1 MAEKDITSKTLESYN
16 SVFAD
21 IVNCLLFNGETV
33 IKEDELTPA
42 EKSSQYKAD
51 GNIYSQERDVSKFWM
66 NSNINIAFIGIENQ
80 SAPDELMP
88 MRIMNYDGAVYRDQ
102 YKNRNKSRNKK
113 CYPVI
118 TLVIYFGKDDWK
130 YGKNL
135 HSCLDVPEKLLPF
148 VSDYSMN
155 FYSIKD
161 MSAEQ
166 IELFKSDFKAIAEFF
181 YALNNRT
188 VYHPTEQ
195 ILDYPEEVIDM
206 ISIFSGD
213 ERFRNEYN
221 SMNGKG
227 GITMCEIY
235 DQILKEGEAKGRAE
249 GEAKGRAEGE
259 AKGFLK
265 ALIGLVKDGILTL
278 ADAAKRAG
286 MTVEEFEAESGLK
299 A

>member
-102 YKNRNKSRNKK
+102 YKNINKNRNKK

-118 TLVIYFGKDDWK
+118 TLVIYFGKDD
-130 YGKNL
+130 
-135 HSCLDVPEKLLPF
+135 
-148 VSDYSMN
+148 
-155 FYSIKD
+155 
-161 MSAEQ
+161 
-166 IELFKSDFKAIAEFF
+166 
-181 YALNNRT
+181 
-188 VYHPTEQ
+188 
-195 ILDYPEEVIDM
+195 
-206 ISIFSGD
+206 
-213 ERFRNEYN
+213 
-221 SMNGKG
+221 
-227 GITMCEIY
+227 
-235 DQILKEGEAKGRAE
+235 
-249 GEAKGRAEGE
+249 
-259 AKGFLK
+259 
-265 ALIGLVKDGILTL
+265 
-278 ADAAKRAG
+278 
-286 MTVEEFEAESGLK
+286 
-299 A
+299 

>member
-1 MAEKDITSKTLESYN
+1 M
-16 SVFAD
+16 
-21 IVNCLLFNGETV
+21 
-33 IKEDELTPA
+33 
-42 EKSSQYKAD
+42 
-51 GNIYSQERDVSKFWM
+51 
-66 NSNINIAFIGIENQ
+66 
-80 SAPDELMP
+80 
-88 MRIMNYDGAVYRDQ
+88 
-102 YKNRNKSRNKK
+102 
-113 CYPVI
+113 
-118 TLVIYFGKDDWK
+118 
-130 YGKNL
+130 
-135 HSCLDVPEKLLPF
+135 PF

>member
-1 MAEKDITSKTLESYN
+1 
-16 SVFAD
+16 
-21 IVNCLLFNGETV
+21 
-33 IKEDELTPA
+33 
-42 EKSSQYKAD
+42 
-51 GNIYSQERDVSKFWM
+51 
-66 NSNINIAFIGIENQ
+66 
-80 SAPDELMP
+80 
-88 MRIMNYDGAVYRDQ
+88 
-102 YKNRNKSRNKK
+102 
-113 CYPVI
+113 
-118 TLVIYFGKDDWK
+118 
-130 YGKNL
+130 
-135 HSCLDVPEKLLPF
+135 
-148 VSDYSMN
+148 MN

-213 ERFRNEYN
+213 ERLRNEYN

-235 DQILKEGEAKGRAE
+235 DQILKE

>member
-21 IVNCLLFNGETV
+21 IVNCLLFNGETI
-33 IKEDELTPA
+33 IKENELTPA

-80 SAPDELMP
+80 SSPDEFMP
-88 MRIMNYDGAVYRDQ
+88 IRIMNYDSAVYRDQ
-102 YKNRNKSRNKK
+102 YKNRNKNNNNK

-118 TLVIYFGKDDWK
+118 TLVIYFGNNDWK

-135 HSCLDVPEKLLPF
+135 HSCLNVPEKLRPF
-148 VSDYSMN
+148 VSDYRMN

-161 MSAEQ
+161 MPPEK

-195 ILDYPEEVIDM
+195 ILKYPEEVIDM
-206 ISIFSGD
+206 ISVFSGD

-221 SMNGKG
+221 SSF
-227 GITMCEIY
+227 
-235 DQILKEGEAKGRAE
+235 
-249 GEAKGRAEGE
+249 
-259 AKGFLK
+259 FL
-265 ALIGLVKDGILTL
+265 DGVLFHVPASYAT
-278 ADAAKRAG
+278 
-286 MTVEEFEAESGLK
+286 
-299 A
+299 

>member
-21 IVNCLLFNGETV
+21 IVNCLLFNGETI
-33 IKEDELTPA
+33 IKENELTPA

-80 SAPDELMP
+80 SSPDEFMP
-88 MRIMNYDGAVYRDQ
+88 IRIMNYDSAVYRDQ
-102 YKNRNKSRNKK
+102 YKNRNKNNNNK

-118 TLVIYFGKDDWK
+118 TLVIYFGNNDWK

-135 HSCLDVPEKLLPF
+135 HSCLNVPEKLSPF
-148 VSDYSMN
+148 VSDYRMN

-161 MSAEQ
+161 MPPEK

-195 ILDYPEEVIDM
+195 ILKYPEEVIDM
-206 ISIFSGD
+206 ISVFSGD
-213 ERFRNEYN
+213 ARFRNEYN
-221 SMNGKG
+221 SMIKQG
-227 GITMCEIY
+227 GINMCEIY
-235 DQILKEGEAKGRAE
+235 DQILKEGEKKGRAE
-249 GEAKGRAEGE
+249 GRTE
-259 AKGFLK
+259 GFLK
-265 ALIGLVKDGILTL
+265 ALIELVKDGILSL
-278 ADAAKRAG
+278 SDAAKRAG
-286 MTVEEFEAESGLK
+286 MTVEEFEARSGLK